1 MSDVSYAVGR
11 SPLELGVLVT
21 FTTRGGASG
30 ASGDFFDSGPFGVP
44 FAAIGDDDLLRALGA
59 ALVLLAAL
67 WFAALAASK
76 LTPAS
81 ADVTR

>member
-1 MSDVSYAVGR
+1 M
-11 SPLELGVLVT
+11 LVT
-21 FTTRGGASG
+21 VLAGLISTWLVATGGGDSG
-30 ASGDFFDSGPFGVP
+30 ASGDFSDRGPFGVP

-76 LTPAS
+76 LTLAS